1 MTKQE
6 LHQAYLETTFRV
18 LKSDIFVNNVDLHI
32 NQIDIEIKL
41 VAPHIQTWAFISAFN
56 PSPAIFSLEENLL
69 RNQQLSEN
77 LTALNLTFHP
87 AIGIS
92 KDEKWSE
99 ESFFI
104 ENISQEN
111 AFKLAAKYGQL
122 AFVYAKTKEKIQLI
136 YCK

>member
-6 LHQAYLETTFRV
+6 LHQAFLETTFRV
-18 LKSDIFVNNVDLHI
+18 LKSNTFDDNIDLHI
-32 NQIDIEIKL
+32 NQYNKEIWK
-41 VAPHIQTWAFISAFN
+41 VAPHIKTWAFITAFN
-56 PSPAIFSLEENLL
+56 PSPITFSLEENLI
-69 RNQQLSEN
+69 RNNELAN
-77 LTALNLTFHP
+77 DLNLLNLSYHP

-111 AFKLAAKYGQL
+111 AFELAKKYGQL
-122 AFVYAKTKEKIQLI
+122 AFVFGKSNQIAQLI
-136 YCK
+136 YCE

>member
-6 LHQAYLETTFRV
+6 LHQAFIETTFRV
-18 LKSDIFVNNVDLHI
+18 LKSDIFVSNIDLHI
-32 NQIDIEIKL
+32 DEIDKEINIA
-41 VAPHIQTWAFISAFN
+41 APHIETWAFISAFN
-56 PSPAIFSLEENLL
+56 PLPKILSLEENLI
-69 RNQQLSEN
+69 RNQQLSN
-77 LTALNLTFHP
+77 DLKALNVTFHP

-111 AFKLAAKYGQL
+111 AFELAAKYGQV
-122 AFVYAKTKEKIQLI
+122 AFVYAKTIEKIQLI
-136 YCK
+136 YCE